1 MNDVFSILVH
11 KNLVEEWINQ
21 WGKTA
26 VVLGV
31 KRSVNSNKCRKRTMK
46 IESLSES

>member
-26 VVLGV
+26 VVVGV
-31 KRSVNSNKCRKRTMK
+31 KSQSTAINAEKRTM
-46 IESLSES
+46 

>member
-26 VVLGV
+26 VVGV
-31 KRSVNSNKCRKRTMK
+31 KSQSIAINAEKRTM
-46 IESLSES
+46 